1 MGGLA
6 TSRWRV
12 GFAVALLASAALGL
26 SGNAG
31 AAEQLRFSA
40 TATADAGRLQFSVP
54 GASVSD
60 QIIDG
65 GGPVAQA
72 DLDSLGANRAFAS
85 QPYPGELGVIGP
97 GIVASLVGAPQP
109 PAYPFIAASRYPGDS
124 EQVVEP
130 GPGYRLAAKSDATSS
145 EATAATGGAQG
156 ENRVFA
162 SEAHARVARADDLVS
177 AEATNRFEG
186 ITVGPLSIASVTSAA
201 TVSRAPNA
209 DPERNSSLQ
218 VHGVTVN
225 GQPVGFSDKGFVTG
239 ETATPLPPS
248 DPFLSA
254 VEQDG
259 VFVTYLKPHQTSSGI
274 VAPGLR
280 ITAVR
285 AIPGAGH
292 TATISLTLG
301 RASASV
307 ESSTES
313 IGLPSDEAVSAPGAG
328 QAASPVPA
336 DSPAAT
342 TPADPP
348 PPPVGRSEIAA
359 APAAPPP
366 ARSPAFAS
374 NVRAP
379 APFTETALVETVPE
393 AAAIPEVALAP
404 PPKAAGAAEVAAA
417 PAQLASRLALTSEE
431 AGLSFYPLL
440 VLAGVI
446 LFGGLHVARLIG
458 GGR

>member
-6 TSRWRV
+6 TNRWRV
-12 GFAVALLASAALGL
+12 GFAVALLAGAALGL
-26 SGNAG
+26 SGKAG
-31 AAEQLRFSA
+31 AAGTLRFAAS
-40 TATADAGRLQFSVP
+40 ATADAGRLQFSVP
-54 GASVSD
+54 GASLSD

-85 QPYPGELGVIGP
+85 QPYPGELGVIAP
-97 GIVASLVGAPQP
+97 GLVASLAGAPQP
-109 PAYPFIAASRYPGDS
+109 PAYPFIAASRHPGDS
-124 EQVVEP
+124 EQTVEP
-130 GPGYRLAAKSDATSS
+130 TPGYRLAAKSDATSS

-156 ENRVFA
+156 ENKVFA
-162 SEAHARVARADDLVS
+162 SRAHARVAKAEDLVS

-186 ITVGPLSIASVTSAA
+186 ITLGPLSIASIVSVAS
-201 TVSRAPNA
+201 VSRAPNGE
-209 DPERNSSLQ
+209 PERNSSLL

-225 GQPVGFSDKGFVTG
+225 GQPVGVSDKGFVTG
-239 ETATPLPPS
+239 ENATPLPPS
-248 DPFLSA
+248 DPLLSA

-259 VFVTYLKPHQTSSGI
+259 LFVTYLKAQPTSGGV

-313 IGLPSDEAVSAPGAG
+313 IGLPSEEAVGAPEAA
-328 QAASPVPA
+328 QAVSPVPA
-336 DSPAAT
+336 DGPPA
-342 TPADPP
+342 TPADRPSP
-348 PPPVGRSEIAA
+348 SAGPANVAA
-359 APAAPPP
+359 APGERPLARRAAL
-366 ARSPAFAS
+366 AR
-374 NVRAP
+374 NVIAP
-379 APFTETALVETVPE
+379 APEADTALVETLPEVTAIPE
-393 AAAIPEVALAP
+393 AAPAP
-404 PPKAAGAAEVAAA
+404 APKVAGAEEVVAA
-417 PAQLASRLALTSEE
+417 PAQLASRLALNSEKAE
-431 AGLSFYPLL
+431 LSFYPLL
-440 VLAGVI
+440 VLGGVI

-458 GGR
+458 GAR